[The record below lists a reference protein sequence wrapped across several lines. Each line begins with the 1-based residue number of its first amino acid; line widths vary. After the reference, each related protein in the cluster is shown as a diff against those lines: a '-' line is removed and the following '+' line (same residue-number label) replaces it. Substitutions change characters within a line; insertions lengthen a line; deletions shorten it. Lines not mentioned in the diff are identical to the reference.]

1 MSIVLMDFHA
11 QTVQESLK
19 EMLKI
24 PGVEDAKVNFGA
36 SKISVYGEAT
46 VEELEKAGAFENL
59 KVAPEKPRRQ
69 APQEV
74 KKDKIY
80 IVLKG
85 FHAQTVQE
93 SLKEMLKNS
102 GSRGCKSKFWSIKI
116 SVYGEATIEELEKAG
131 AFENLKVASEK
142 PVRQATQEIN
152 QEKEDEKRRKSAIL

>member
-59 KVAPEKPRRQ
+59 KVAPENLGGRLRKRLKRQ
-69 APQEV
+69 
-74 KKDKIY
+74 KY
-80 IVLKG
+80 I
-85 FHAQTVQE
+85 
-93 SLKEMLKNS
+93 S
-102 GSRGCKSKFWSIKI
+102 C
-116 SVYGEATIEELEKAG
+116 
-131 AFENLKVASEK
+131 
-142 PVRQATQEIN
+142 
-152 QEKEDEKRRKSAIL
+152 

>member
-24 PGVEDAKVNFGA
+24 PSVEDAKVNFGA
-36 SKISVYGEAT
+36 S
-46 VEELEKAGAFENL
+46 
-59 KVAPEKPRRQ
+59 
-69 APQEV
+69 
-74 KKDKIY
+74 
-80 IVLKG
+80 
-85 FHAQTVQE
+85 
-93 SLKEMLKNS
+93 
-102 GSRGCKSKFWSIKI
+102 KI

-152 QEKEDEKRRKSAIL
+152 QEKRMKKKKKCHSIKSTVLYSIRPY

>member
-74 KKDKIY
+74 KKTKY
-80 IVLKG
+80 I
-85 FHAQTVQE
+85 
-93 SLKEMLKNS
+93 S
-102 GSRGCKSKFWSIKI
+102 C
-116 SVYGEATIEELEKAG
+116 
-131 AFENLKVASEK
+131 
-142 PVRQATQEIN
+142 
-152 QEKEDEKRRKSAIL
+152 